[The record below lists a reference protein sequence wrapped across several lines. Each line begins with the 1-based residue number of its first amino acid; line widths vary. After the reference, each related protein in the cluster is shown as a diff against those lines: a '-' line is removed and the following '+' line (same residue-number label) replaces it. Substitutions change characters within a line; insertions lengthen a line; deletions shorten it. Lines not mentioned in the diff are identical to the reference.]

1 MTSQRTTFGPSP
13 VWPAIFYVA
22 GSLIVFGS
30 TLKASQSWTPLLLL
44 VHLAAFVVVTVIGW
58 WILPPPERS
67 TGRWGSPALLLG
79 LAVGVTILIFL
90 YPWLHGVPPLL
101 AVLASND
108 FDAIVMVRNQAIL
121 PDFLG
126 IMLRMAI
133 HGAAP
138 VLILYLFRSAPRR
151 LALPVITAMVGGG
164 ALLLFKSMPLI
175 MLTPLGFFAALE
187 RRWRLLATVVAVV
200 AAILVCQVIAT
211 NPHLRGYVTF
221 AIARLAVSPASA
233 SDTPASMT
241 TGQAFSL
248 SVSGLVDR
256 AFNRPGQGVATWL
269 DAIPAKVPFSNGC
282 SVRLIARWTGCE
294 YRNLPR
300 EIYALAYPDYV
311 ARGIHGSLDV
321 PHYVQD
327 YAMFGVLGL
336 ALSGLA
342 AAGGLLALRHAAGEP
357 HPAYFMAIVMTA
369 FVTGTPEL
377 LLSEGGLLAAVVIV
391 LIGRF
396 SGAVADSGAARAG
409 AHRAQDPICG

>member
-1 MTSQRTTFGPSP
+1 M
-13 VWPAIFYVA
+13 A
-22 GSLIVFGS
+22 
-30 TLKASQSWTPLLLL
+30 
-44 VHLAAFVVVTVIGW
+44 
-58 WILPPPERS
+58 
-67 TGRWGSPALLLG
+67 
-79 LAVGVTILIFL
+79 ILIFI

-101 AVLASND
+101 TVLGSND
-108 FDAIVMVRNQAIL
+108 FDAIAMVRSRAIQ
-121 PDFLG
+121 PDLFG
-126 IMLRMAI
+126 IVLRMAI

-138 VLILYLFRSAPRR
+138 VLVLYLFRSAPRR
-151 LALPVITAMVGGG
+151 VALPVIAAMVGGG

-187 RRWRLLATVVAVV
+187 RRWRLLVTVAVSV

-221 AIARLAVSPASA
+221 TVARLAVSPASA
-233 SDTPASMT
+233 GDTPAPVST
-241 TGQAFSL
+241 EQAFGL
-248 SVSGLVDR
+248 SVAGLLDR
-256 AFNRPGQGVATWL
+256 TFNRPGQGVATWL
-269 DAIPAKVPFSNGC
+269 EAIPAKVPFSDGC
-282 SVRLIARWTGCE
+282 SVRLIARLTGCE

-300 EIYALAYPDYV
+300 EIYALAYPEYV
-311 ARGIHGSLDV
+311 ARGLHGSLDV

-342 AAGGLLALRHAAGEP
+342 AAAGLLALRQAAGEP

-377 LLSEGGLLAAVVIV
+377 LLSEGGLLAAVLII

-396 SGAVADSGAARAG
+396 SGTGANNGMAG
-409 AHRAQDPICG
+409 ASAHGAQKAICG